1 MKAKQLQD
9 LQDQKVEQARQEENR
24 RQAEDQVRKEFLAK
38 QKQKIQAGFHH
49 TYKTRDTVILRKDEQ
64 KKVQKDNEE
73 KLKKQMNEYIQTTKQ
88 EREIEKL
95 ERQEVQGFLDQQAVT
110 EIFDRYQRQLYHM
123 FKFYAAQDS

>member
-38 QKQKIQAGFHH
+38 QKQKIQAGFHQ